1 MPGRAELEDIA
12 RCGGDC
18 VVVTVASTKG
28 SAPREAGARLIVT
41 AQGVHGSI
49 GGGHLEW
56 KAMAIA
62 RDLLASGDE
71 NALRRFPLGAT
82 LGQCCGGVVNLL
94 FERVAASAIM
104 QYAQAPDFHLV
115 LFGAGHVGRAL
126 AGILGGLDCSVTWV
140 DSREA
145 EFPDDVPA
153 NVAREA
159 TDIPEAEVDAAPAG
173 SHYLVMTHSHAL
185 DFELTARILRRGDFA
200 YFGLI
205 GSLTKKRTFERRLLA
220 RGFAPESLARITC
233 PIGIPGLGGK
243 QPATIAIAVAAQ
255 LLELRERAAERI
267 AAPQAI
273 HKRVRQAP

>member
-1 MPGRAELEDIA
+1 MPGRAELEGIA

-18 VVVTVASTKG
+18 VVVTVASTRG

-56 KAMAIA
+56 KAMEIA

-71 NALRRFPLGAT
+71 NAQRRFPLGAT

-104 QYAQAPDFHLV
+104 QYAQAADFHVV

-145 EFPDDVPA
+145 EFPAEVPV

-159 TDIPEAEVDAAPAG
+159 TDVPEAEVDAAPAG

-255 LLELRERAAERI
+255 LLELRERAAERD
-267 AAPQAI
+267 AAPHAI
-273 HKRVRQAP
+273 HTRIRQAL